1 MTRTGPPPTGKS
13 ETRFADSKPSSYDAK
28 NRTVDCIISMGSPV
42 ARFYGIEVLRI
53 SPEAVDLS
61 RMQNGS
67 MIPVLDSH
75 QAGSIGNALGKI
87 TKTWFDRGALWG
99 QIRFNETPIGKLA
112 EGMTARGEIS
122 GISAGYCVRD
132 WQITDSEGRVI
143 DPDVDRIRWDDD
155 GMTFTATKWEL
166 HECSICTIPADPLS
180 GIRSL
185 GSNADRAFTGISNA
199 NDVLAWMQCRQ
210 RMLERQTAYHDRRAV
225 IGNTDQPAASAWRRG
240 TASKV
245 FP

>member
-1 MTRTGPPPTGKS
+1 MTRIKSGPPTGRT
-13 ETRFADSKPSSYDAK
+13 ETRFADVAPSSYDAK
-28 NRTVDCIISMGSPV
+28 ARTVDCIISMGSAV
-42 ARFYGIEVLRI
+42 QRFYGVEKLKI

-87 TKTWFDRGALWG
+87 TKTWFKSGALWG
-99 QIRFNETPIGKLA
+99 TIAFNQTPNGRLA

-132 WQITDSEGRVI
+132 WQITDSDGRVV
-143 DPDVDRIRWDDD
+143 DPDVDRIRWDED
-155 GMTFTATKWEL
+155 GLTFTATRWEL

-185 GSNADRAFTGISNA
+185 GTGLDRAFVGTISRD
-199 NDVLAWMQCRQ
+199 NDVLARMLARQ
-210 RMLERQTAYHDRRAV
+210 RMSERQSAAFDNR
-225 IGNTDQPAASAWRRG
+225 PAADRPAGSSWRRG
-240 TASKV
+240 SPSKV

>member
-1 MTRTGPPPTGKS
+1 MTRSSGLPPTGKS
-13 ETRFADSKPSSYDAK
+13 ETRFADVAPSSYDAK
-28 NRTVDCIISMGSPV
+28 ARTVDCIISMGSPV
-42 ARFYGIEVLRI
+42 ARFYGVEKFLI

-61 RMQNGS
+61 RMRGGS

-75 QAGSIGNALGKI
+75 QAGSIGNALGKV
-87 TKTWFDRGALWG
+87 TQAWFDRGALWG
-99 QIRFNETPIGKLA
+99 TIAFNQTPNGKLA

-132 WQITDSEGRVI
+132 WQITDSEGRVV
-143 DPDVDRIRWDDD
+143 DPDVDRIRWDED
-155 GMTFTATKWEL
+155 GLTFTATKWEL

-185 GSNADRAFTGISNA
+185 GSNADRAFVNRA
-199 NDVLAWMQCRQ
+199 NDVLVRMQVRQ
-210 RMLERQTAYHDRRAV
+210 RMHERQTAAFGNSPAADRPAVSSWRRAS
-225 IGNTDQPAASAWRRG
+225 T
-240 TASKV
+240 V

>member
-42 ARFYGIEVLRI
+42 ARFYGVEVLRI

-61 RMQNGS
+61 RMRGGS

-87 TKTWFDRGALWG
+87 TKTWFKSGALWG
-99 QIRFNETPIGKLA
+99 TIAFNQTPSGKLA
-112 EGMTARGEIS
+112 EGMVARSEIS

-132 WQITDSEGRVI
+132 WQITDSEGHVV
-143 DPDVDRIRWDDD
+143 DPDVDRIRWDED
-155 GMTFTATKWEL
+155 GLIFTATKWEL

-185 GSNADRAFTGISNA
+185 GSNADRAFVGTTKPD
-199 NDVLAWMQCRQ
+199 NDTLTRMQCRQ
-210 RMLERQTAYHDRRAV
+210 RMHERSAAHHDRS
-225 IGNTDQPAASAWRRG
+225 PAISVDRLAGTAWRR
-240 TASKV
+240 ASRI